1 MTSRGGLA
9 TKRGTF
15 GNIRNTG
22 PIETEEVKVGQ
33 STSEQTIIKKG
44 DITSVGGTATLNN
57 LVVSGTATFT
67 GTPTDIQTENLVVK
81 DPTIA
86 LGAISSGTST
96 GPDDTNH
103 DRGLLFHYKDSSD
116 NSDKMGFFGMDVS
129 EAKYYLYTDVSIDT
143 TSRLLDTSNSDLGN
157 LKLGEIEA
165 TGINL
170 SNGSSNGTITNL
182 ADPTDNQQAATKK
195 YVDDNASKWSYKT
208 STTDIYYNDG
218 KVGIGT
224 DDPVSVLHC
233 KSTSPNYAT
242 FSRASNSEGLS
253 GIRIGGT
260 YATGHDAYCSVIE
273 SYNDHNSNYN
283 SDLRFKTSYGDHATA
298 TERMRIKS
306 NGKVGIGTNDPYHPL
321 VVMGPDHSTVSGVS
335 HTAWSYMRY
344 TGGPQHNTFFQS
356 YWQDFSL
363 QLKADIGILCEGG
376 NIIATRTGGQ
386 SAIGNTVGGYVVA
399 HWGFLNSSD
408 ERIKYDIEDV
418 NDSSALEKLRE
429 LKPKTY
435 KYRDHKG
442 LESGRRGTVYGF
454 IAQEVN
460 SVFPEAVRIL
470 GKEHVPNIQEVGVY
484 SSANKTITFTNFDTS
499 GIPTSGVIK
508 VITAKKEWEYL
519 DINYISIIDS
529 HTIEV
534 ETDISE
540 HCGAYDEENE
550 EFIAG
555 NNIYVEGCEVPD
567 FHLLKKE
574 SIFTLATA
582 ALQEV
587 DRQLQA
593 EKRAKAIS
601 RHRSFLN
608 KNGEAY
614 ASGMIV
620 SSTGTYVNSDSTIK
634 AKINEA
640 LAFCK
645 LTDTEKD
652 KGVFGVLAEKNADGV
667 IYKNEERWCINHGG
681 KGGIWVCNKNGGLT
695 NGDYITSSS
704 VPGYGMKQSSDIK
717 RNYTVAKISCNCDFN
732 LTKVAKQKL
741 RTQILTDTDG
751 NDYTGLAYGTS
762 GDVQFDDDLL
772 EGELQMDYEYETRF
786 LEADGTII
794 ATEAEYTTKLNSGD
808 VVFVACFVGCSY
820 CCG

>member
-9 TKRGTF
+9 SKRGTF

-44 DITSVGGTATLNN
+44 DITSVGGTANLNN

-86 LGAISSGTST
+86 LGAIISSGSTS
-96 GPDDTNH
+96 PDDTTH
-103 DRGLLFHYKDSSD
+103 DRGLLFHY
-116 NSDKMGFFGMDVS
+116 NTDKMGFFGMDVS
-129 EAKYYLYTDVSIDT
+129 EAKYYLYTDVSIDATSGLIT
-143 TSRLLDTSNSDLGN
+143 TGGTLGN
-157 LKLGEIEA
+157 LKLGDIEA

-170 SNGSSNGTITNL
+170 SNGGSNGTITNL
-182 ADPTDNQQAATKK
+182 ADPTDNQDAATKA
-195 YVDDNASKWSYKT
+195 YVLANAGSSPWTT
-208 STTDIYYNDG
+208 SGSDIYYNDG
-218 KVGIGT
+218 
-224 DDPVSVLHC
+224 
-233 KSTSPNYAT
+233 N
-242 FSRASNSEGLS
+242 
-253 GIRIGGT
+253 
-260 YATGHDAYCSVIE
+260 
-273 SYNDHNSNYN
+273 
-283 SDLRFKTSYGDHATA
+283 
-298 TERMRIKS
+298 
-306 NGKVGIGTNDPYHPL
+306 VGIGTNDPHAIL
-321 VVMGPDHSTVSGVS
+321 HCKNN
-335 HTAWSYMRY
+335 SYAI
-344 TGGPQHNTFFQS
+344 
-356 YWQDFSL
+356 FS
-363 QLKADIGILCEGG
+363 KADSGAGSSGIRLGEPVDANDLRRCAVIESFNNGSAYGADLRFKTCQTPTDAVERMRITDIGRVGIGITSPVCPLHVDVEA
-376 NIIATRTGGQ
+376 NLNLPNHE
-386 SAIGNTVGGYVVA
+386 SWDDGNTYNPSAYWSIWPSKHSSTQIKTFTSQIGIIT
-399 HWGFLNSSD
+399 NSSNYD
-408 ERIKYDIEDV
+408 YVSIKAKGTIWTQTRYFVSSDRRIKMEIEDV
-418 NDSSALEKLRE
+418 NDTEALDIVNKIPCR
-429 LKPKTY
+429 KYYYKDPHRQRSPDKTI
-435 KYRDHKG
+435 
-442 LESGRRGTVYGF
+442 GF
-454 IAQEVN
+454 IAQEVKEHL
-460 SVFPEAVRIL
+460 PEAISLETEMIPDELLYIENPIWNENVLTIENLVFTDKHTGKCTFEVRD
-470 GKEHVPNIQEVGVY
+470 GE
-484 SSANKTITFTNFDTS
+484 S
-499 GIPTSGVIK
+499 GIG
-508 VITAKKEWEYL
+508 E
-519 DINYISIIDS
+519 
-529 HTIEV
+529 TIELTV
-534 ETDISE
+534 NDDKKSFTFEK
-540 HCGAYDEENE
+540 HWN
-550 EFIAG
+550 
-555 NNIYVEGCEVPD
+555 YVVLTQKEVND
-567 FHLLKKE
+567 FHTLDKNL
-574 SIFTLATA
+574 IFALHHA
-582 ALQEV
+582 AIQEV

-704 VPGYGMKQSSDIK
+704 VPGYGIKQSSDIK

>member
-9 TKRGTF
+9 SKRGTF

-44 DITSVGGTATLNN
+44 DITSVGGTANLNN

-86 LGAISSGTST
+86 LGAIISSGSTS
-96 GPDDTNH
+96 PDDTDH
-103 DRGLLFHYKDSSD
+103 DRGLLFHY
-116 NSDKMGFFGMDVS
+116 NTDKMGFFGMDVS
-129 EAKYYLYTDVSIDT
+129 EAKYYLYKEVTIASGLIT
-143 TSRLLDTSNSDLGN
+143 TGTLGN
-157 LKLGEIEA
+157 LKLGNIEA

-170 SNGSSNGTITNL
+170 SNGGSNGTITNL
-182 ADPTDNQQAATKK
+182 ANPENPQEAATRS
-195 YVDDNASKWSYKT
+195 YVDDNASKWSYET
-208 STTDIYYNDG
+208 GSTGDIYYNG
-218 KVGIGT
+218 GNVGIGT
-224 DDPVSVLHC
+224 DNPESLLHVVGAPGIQTIESTDNNGSSRINFVTSASWDWEVGGRGSQASAIPGC
-233 KSTSPNYAT
+233 FYIHKSTG
-242 FSRASNSEGLS
+242 SNNFKFIIS
-253 GIRIGGT
+253 GDGYVHIGGSGGT
-260 YATGHDAYCSVIE
+260 NAPEYPLDVKGSKSTTASVFRYK
-273 SYNDHNSNYN
+273 SDSGNASVWHGPNSTNMSVSIRSQYSMWSQDKYYVS
-283 SDLRFKTSYGDHATA
+283 SDS
-298 TERMRIKS
+298 RIK
-306 NGKVGIGTNDPYHPL
+306 K
-321 VVMGPDHSTVSGVS
+321 
-335 HTAWSYMRY
+335 
-344 TGGPQHNTFFQS
+344 
-356 YWQDFSL
+356 
-363 QLKADIGILCEGG
+363 
-376 NIIATRTGGQ
+376 
-386 SAIGNTVGGYVVA
+386 
-399 HWGFLNSSD
+399 
-408 ERIKYDIEDV
+408 DIEDV
-418 NDSSALEKLRE
+418 NDNEALDFVNKIPCR
-429 LKPKTY
+429 KYFY
-435 KYRDHKG
+435 KDKYSEHK
-442 LESGRRGTVYGF
+442 RIGF
-454 IAQEVN
+454 MAQEVREHL
-460 SVFPEAVRIL
+460 PEAVTLNKNIIPDEMREIENPQWTEDVDGKWIL
-470 GKEHVPNIQEVGVY
+470 NIENLDFSSNHTGKCSFRLMNDETDYDEIELTVNDDKKTFTFEKHYNLVFLVGKEVN
-484 SSANKTITFTNFDTS
+484 
-499 GIPTSGVIK
+499 
-508 VITAKKEWEYL
+508 
-519 DINYISIIDS
+519 
-529 HTIEV
+529 
-534 ETDISE
+534 
-540 HCGAYDEENE
+540 
-550 EFIAG
+550 
-555 NNIYVEGCEVPD
+555 D
-567 FHLLKKE
+567 FHILDKKL
-574 SIFTLATA
+574 IFALHHA

-704 VPGYGMKQSSDIK
+704 IPGYGMKQSSDIK

>member
-9 TKRGTF
+9 SKRGTF

-44 DITSVGGTATLNN
+44 DITSVGGTANLNN

-86 LGAISSGTST
+86 LGAIINSSDVTVADNVNT
-96 GPDDTNH
+96 DH
-103 DRGLLFHYKDSSD
+103 DRGLLFHYKDGGD
-116 NSDKMGFFGMDVS
+116 NTNKMGFFGMDVS
-129 EAKYYLYTDVSIDT
+129 HAKYYLYTDVSINA
-143 TSRLLDTSNSDLGN
+143 TSRELDTSNSELGN
-157 LKLGEIEA
+157 LKLGDIEA

-170 SNGSSNGTITNL
+170 SNGGSNGTITNL
-182 ADPTDNQQAATKK
+182 ADPTDNQDAATKA
-195 YVDDNASKWSYKT
+195 YVLANAGSSPWTT
-208 STTDIYYNDG
+208 SGSDIYYNG

-224 DDPVSVLHC
+224 DNPESLLHVVGAPGIQTIESTDNNGSSRINFVTSASWDWEVGGRGSQATAIPGC
-233 KSTSPNYAT
+233 FYIHKSTG
-242 FSRASNSEGLS
+242 SNNFKFIIS
-253 GIRIGGT
+253 GDGYVHIGGSGGT
-260 YATGHDAYCSVIE
+260 NAPEYPLDGKGSAAISPQHHVFYYRNTGD
-273 SYNDHNSNYN
+273 NSHWYGYWHPNVPSLNVSIKSRYSIWTQDKLYVS
-283 SDLRFKTSYGDHATA
+283 SDS
-298 TERMRIKS
+298 RIK
-306 NGKVGIGTNDPYHPL
+306 K
-321 VVMGPDHSTVSGVS
+321 
-335 HTAWSYMRY
+335 
-344 TGGPQHNTFFQS
+344 
-356 YWQDFSL
+356 
-363 QLKADIGILCEGG
+363 
-376 NIIATRTGGQ
+376 
-386 SAIGNTVGGYVVA
+386 
-399 HWGFLNSSD
+399 
-408 ERIKYDIEDV
+408 DIEDV
-418 NDSSALEKLRE
+418 NDNEALDIVNKIPCR
-429 LKPKTY
+429 KYFY
-435 KYRDHKG
+435 KDKYTEHK
-442 LESGRRGTVYGF
+442 RIGF
-454 IAQEVN
+454 MAQEVREHL
-460 SVFPEAVRIL
+460 PEAVNITKNIIPDEMREIENPQWTEGGDGKWIL
-470 GKEHVPNIQEVGVY
+470 NIENLDFSSNHTGKCSFRLMNDETDYDEIELTVNDDKKTFTFEKHYNLVFLVGKEVN
-484 SSANKTITFTNFDTS
+484 
-499 GIPTSGVIK
+499 
-508 VITAKKEWEYL
+508 
-519 DINYISIIDS
+519 
-529 HTIEV
+529 
-534 ETDISE
+534 
-540 HCGAYDEENE
+540 
-550 EFIAG
+550 
-555 NNIYVEGCEVPD
+555 D
-567 FHLLKKE
+567 FHILDKKL
-574 SIFTLATA
+574 IFALHHA
-582 ALQEV
+582 AIQEV

-704 VPGYGMKQSSDIK
+704 VPGYGIKQSSDIK

-732 LTKVAKQKL
+732 FTKVAKQKL